1 MECHC
6 MDMND
11 LCKLY
16 NKRLFQVAFC
26 ITRDYYLA
34 QDAVQETLIKAY
46 QKMDTIEDT
55 EKMGAW
61 LSAITTRT
69 AIDIVRKER
78 KLKDRM
84 AGHIEIETAN
94 IKMDQNVEKEVEV
107 NLLKEQIQQAINSLS
122 LDQRKVFLL
131 KINSGLKEREIAKL
145 LKINQNT
152 VKTKIY
158 RVRKQLKEMLIES
171 FSVNFQ

>member
-1 MECHC
+1 MDGFCV
-6 MDMND
+6 DMNE
-11 LCKLY
+11 LCTLY
-16 NKRLFQVAFC
+16 NKRLFQVAYC

-46 QKMDTIEDT
+46 QKMGTIEDP
-55 EKMGAW
+55 EKIGAW
-61 LSAITTRT
+61 LSAIAARA

-78 KLKDRM
+78 KIKDRT
-84 AGHIEIETAN
+84 ASHVEIETAN
-94 IKMDQNVEKEVEV
+94 IKMDQNVEKEVEM
-107 NLLKEQIQQAINSLS
+107 NLLKEQIHQAINSLS

-131 KINSGLKEREIAKL
+131 KINSGLKEKEIAQL

-158 RVRKQLKEMLIES
+158 RVRKQLKEMLMES
-171 FSVNFQ
+171 LSA

>member
-1 MECHC
+1 
-6 MDMND
+6 MNE
-11 LCKLY
+11 LCTLY
-16 NKRLFQVAFC
+16 NKRLFQVAYC

-46 QKMDTIEDT
+46 QKMGTIEDP
-55 EKMGAW
+55 EKIGAW
-61 LSAITTRT
+61 LSAIAARA

-78 KLKDRM
+78 KIKDRT
-84 AGHIEIETAN
+84 ASHVEIETAN
-94 IKMDQNVEKEVEV
+94 IKMDQNVEQEVEM
-107 NLLKEQIQQAINSLS
+107 NLLKEQIHQAINSLS

-131 KINSGLKEREIAKL
+131 KINSGLKEKEIAQL

-158 RVRKQLKEMLIES
+158 RVRKQLKEMLMES
-171 FSVNFQ
+171 LSA

>member
-1 MECHC
+1 MDGFCV
-6 MDMND
+6 DMNE
-11 LCKLY
+11 LCTLY
-16 NKRLFQVAFC
+16 NKRLFQVAYC

-46 QKMDTIEDT
+46 QKIGTIEDP
-55 EKMGAW
+55 EKIGAW
-61 LSAITTRT
+61 LSAIAARA

-78 KLKDRM
+78 KIKDRT
-84 AGHIEIETAN
+84 ASHVEIETAN
-94 IKMDQNVEKEVEV
+94 LKMDQNVEQEVEM
-107 NLLKEQIQQAINSLS
+107 NLLKEQIHQAINSLS

-131 KINSGLKEREIAKL
+131 KINSGLKEKEIAQL

-158 RVRKQLKEMLIES
+158 RVRKQLKEMLMES
-171 FSVNFQ
+171 LSA

>member
-1 MECHC
+1 
-6 MDMND
+6 MNE
-11 LCKLY
+11 LCTLY
-16 NKRLFQVAFC
+16 NKRLFQVAYC

-46 QKMDTIEDT
+46 QKMDTIEDP
-55 EKMGAW
+55 EKIGAW
-61 LSAITTRT
+61 LSAIAARA

-78 KLKDRM
+78 KLNDRT
-84 AGHIEIETAN
+84 ASHVEIETAN
-94 IKMDQNVEKEVEV
+94 IKMDQNVEQEVEM
-107 NLLKEQIQQAINSLS
+107 NLLKEQIHQAINSLS

-131 KINSGLKEREIAKL
+131 KINSGLKEKEIAQL

-158 RVRKQLKEMLIES
+158 RIRKQLKEMLMES
-171 FSVNFQ
+171 LSA

>member
-1 MECHC
+1 VDGFG
-6 MDMND
+6 MDMNEI
-11 LCKLY
+11 CKMY
-16 NKRLFQVAFC
+16 NKRLFQVAYC

-46 QKMDTIEDT
+46 QKMDTIEDP
-55 EKMGAW
+55 EKVGAW
-61 LSAITTRT
+61 LSAIATRT
-69 AIDIVRKER
+69 SIDIVRKER
-78 KLKDRM
+78 KVKDRT
-84 AGHIEIETAN
+84 ASHIEIETAN
-94 IKMDQNVEKEVEV
+94 IKMDQNVEQEVEM
-107 NLLKEQIQQAINSLS
+107 NLLKERIHQAINSLS

-131 KINSGLKEREIAKL
+131 KINNGLKEREIAKL

-171 FSVNFQ
+171 FSA

>member
-1 MECHC
+1 MNCFC
-6 MDMND
+6 MDMNEI
-11 LCKLY
+11 CKLY
-16 NKRLFQVAFC
+16 SKRLFQVTYC

-46 QKMDTIEDT
+46 QKMDTIEEP
-55 EKMGAW
+55 EKIGAW
-61 LSAITTRT
+61 LSAIATRT

-78 KLKDRM
+78 KLSERT
-84 AGHIEIETAN
+84 ASHIEIETTN
-94 IKMDQNVEKEVEV
+94 IKMDQNVEQEVEV
-107 NLLKEQIQQAINSLS
+107 NLLKEQIYQAIDSLS

-131 KINSGLKEREIAKL
+131 KINNGLKEKEIANL
-145 LKINQNT
+145 LKLSQNT

-171 FSVNFQ
+171 LSA

>member
-1 MECHC
+1 
-6 MDMND
+6 MDMNE
-11 LCKLY
+11 LCTLY
-16 NKRLFQVAFC
+16 NKRLFQVAYC

-46 QKMDTIEDT
+46 QKMDTIEDP
-55 EKMGAW
+55 EKIGAW
-61 LSAITTRT
+61 LSAIAART

-78 KLKDRM
+78 KLNDRT
-84 AGHIEIETAN
+84 ASNVEIETAN
-94 IKMDQNVEKEVEV
+94 IKMDQNVEQEVEM
-107 NLLKEQIQQAINSLS
+107 NLLKEQIHQAINSLS

-131 KINSGLKEREIAKL
+131 KINSGLKEREIAQL

-171 FSVNFQ
+171 LSA